1 MRFDGRTAVITGGA
15 IGFGRAFAR
24 SLVAEGANVA
34 IADIDV
40 DMAERTAAELVAAG
54 GQAIAVHCDVADADQ
69 VDAAVA
75 ETVDRF
81 GGVDILINNA
91 GLHLTKYNQPFG
103 VLSRN
108 EIRGLFD
115 VNVIGVVNATLAC
128 RDSMRKRGGGV
139 VLNISS
145 MAGYMS
151 ATPYAVS
158 KLAVRGLTVAFAT
171 ELAPDRIRVNAIA
184 PGLMNTEN
192 ALADLPRPLIDE
204 FVHER
209 QLVHRLGTMGD
220 VVSAMLFLCSDDA
233 SFITGE
239 TLKVSGGYPLNF

>member
-1 MRFDGRTAVITGGA
+1 MRFEGRTAVITGGA

-24 SLVAEGANVA
+24 ALAAEGATVV

-40 DMAERTAAELVAAG
+40 DMAERTAASLVDAG
-54 GQAIAVHCDVADADQ
+54 RRAIAVDCDVADAEQ
-69 VDAAVA
+69 VDATIA
-75 ETVDRF
+75 TTIDRF
-81 GGVDILINNA
+81 GGIDIAINNA
-91 GLHLTKYNQPFG
+91 GLHLMKYNQPFRA
-103 VLSRN
+103 LSRN

-115 VNVIGVVNATLAC
+115 VNVMGVINVTLAC
-128 RDSMRKRGGGV
+128 RESMADRGGGV

-158 KLAVRGLTVAFAT
+158 KLTVRGLTVAFAT

-192 ALADLPRPLIDE
+192 ALADLPTPLIDQ
-204 FVHER
+204 FVHKL
-209 QLVHRLGTMGD
+209 QLVHRLGTMD
-220 VVSAMLFLCSDDA
+220 DIVSAMLFLCSDEA

-239 TLKVSGGYPLNF
+239 TIKVSGGYPLNF

>member
-1 MRFDGRTAVITGGA
+1 MRFSQRTAFITGGA
-15 IGFGRAFAR
+15 VGFGRAFAR
-24 SLVAEGANVA
+24 ALVAEGASVVL
-34 IADIDV
+34 ADIDA
-40 DMAERTAAELVAAG
+40 DTAEQTAAELVSSG
-54 GQAIAVHCDVADADQ
+54 GQAIAVTCDVADADQ

-75 ETVDRF
+75 TTIDRF
-81 GGVDILINNA
+81 GGIDIVINNA
-91 GLHLTKYNQPFG
+91 GLHLTKYNRPFG
-103 VLSRN
+103 ELSRD
-108 EIRGLFD
+108 EVRGLFD
-115 VNVIGVVNATLAC
+115 VNVMGVINVTLAC

-171 ELAPDRIRVNAIA
+171 ELAPDRIRVNALA

-192 ALADLPRPLIDE
+192 ALADLARPLIDE
-204 FVHER
+204 FVNQR
-209 QLVHRLGTMGD
+209 QLVNRLGTMGD
-220 VVSAMLFLCSDDA
+220 VVSAMLFLCSDEA

>member
-1 MRFDGRTAVITGGA
+1 MRFNERTAVITGGA

-24 SLVAEGANVA
+24 ALVEEGANAALV
-34 IADIDV
+34 DIDV
-40 DMAERTAAELVAAG
+40 VGAEQTAAELVSSG
-54 GQAIAVHCDVADADQ
+54 GQAIAIECDVADADH

-75 ETVDRF
+75 ATVEEF

-91 GLHLTKYNQPFG
+91 GLHLTKYNRPFG
-103 VLSRN
+103 ELSRD
-108 EIRGLFD
+108 EVRGLFD
-115 VNVIGVVNATLAC
+115 VNVIGVINGTLAC
-128 RDSMRKRGGGV
+128 RDSMRERGGGV

-158 KLAVRGLTVAFAT
+158 KLAVRGLTVALAT
-171 ELAPDRIRVNAIA
+171 ELAPHRIRVNAIA
-184 PGLMNTEN
+184 PGLMNTES

-220 VVSAMLFLCSDDA
+220 VVAAMLFLCSDEA

>member
-1 MRFDGRTAVITGGA
+1 MRFDQRTAVITGGA
-15 IGFGRAFAR
+15 IGFGRAFAHA
-24 SLVAEGANVA
+24 LVAEGAAVVL
-34 IADIDV
+34 ADIDV
-40 DMAERTAAELVAAG
+40 DMAERTAAELVSAG
-54 GQAIAVHCDVADADQ
+54 GQAIAVDCDVAEPDR

-75 ETVDRF
+75 TTIDRF
-81 GGVDILINNA
+81 GGIDILINNA
-91 GLHLTKYNQPFG
+91 GLHLTKYNRPFG
-103 VLSRN
+103 ELSRN

-115 VNVIGVVNATLAC
+115 VNVHGVINMTLAC
-128 RDSMRKRGGGV
+128 RDPMRKRGGGV

-171 ELAPDRIRVNAIA
+171 ELAPHRIRVNAIA

-192 ALADLPRPLIDE
+192 ALADLPPPLIDE

-209 QLVHRLGTMGD
+209 QLVRRLGTMGD

>member
-1 MRFDGRTAVITGGA
+1 VRFENRTAVITGGA

-24 SLVAEGANVA
+24 ALVAEGARVV
-34 IADIDV
+34 IADV
-40 DMAERTAAELVAAG
+40 DSDTAKSTVAELVSSG
-54 GQAIAVHCDVADADQ
+54 GQVLAVDCDVADVDQ

-75 ETVDRF
+75 TTVDRF
-81 GGVDILINNA
+81 GGIDIVINNA

-103 VLSRN
+103 ALSRN
-108 EIRGLFD
+108 EIRDLFD
-115 VNVIGVVNATLAC
+115 VNVMGVINVTLAC
-128 RDSMRKRGGGV
+128 RDAMRERGGV

-158 KLAVRGLTVAFAT
+158 KLTVRGLTVAFAT

-192 ALADLPRPLIDE
+192 ALADLPTSLIDE
-204 FVHER
+204 FVQRR
-209 QLVHRLGTMGD
+209 QLVHRLGTMDD
-220 VVSAMLFLCSDDA
+220 VVSAMLFLCSDEA

-239 TLKVSGGYPLNF
+239 TVKVSGGYPLNF

>member
-1 MRFDGRTAVITGGA
+1 MRFQGRTAVITGGA

-24 SLVAEGANVA
+24 ALVAEGANVV

-40 DMAERTAAELVAAG
+40 DMAERTAGELVSAG
-54 GQAIAVHCDVADADQ
+54 GQAIAVDCDVADPDG

-75 ETVDRF
+75 TTIDRF
-81 GGVDILINNA
+81 GGIDIVINNA

-103 VLSRN
+103 ALSRN
-108 EIRGLFD
+108 DIRSLFD
-115 VNVIGVVNATLAC
+115 VNVMGVINVTLAC
-128 RDSMRKRGGGV
+128 RDSMRDGGGGV

-158 KLAVRGLTVAFAT
+158 KLTVRGLTVAFAT
-171 ELAPDRIRVNAIA
+171 EFAPDRIRVNAIA
-184 PGLMNTEN
+184 PGLTDTAQPRYGHDE
-192 ALADLPRPLIDE
+192 AQLADRAARIPLGRIAQPE
-204 FVHER
+204 EVAA
-209 QLVHRLGTMGD
+209 V
-220 VVSAMLFLCSDDA
+220 AIFLASDCA

-239 TLKVSGGYPLNF
+239 TVNVNGGAYMS

>member
-1 MRFDGRTAVITGGA
+1 MRFDHRTAVITGGA
-15 IGFGRAFAR
+15 IGFGRASAR
-24 SLVAEGANVA
+24 ALVAEGASVV

-40 DMAERTAAELVAAG
+40 GMGRTHCRRTG
-54 GQAIAVHCDVADADQ
+54 FSRPQAIAVDCDVAGPDR

-75 ETVDRF
+75 TTIDRF
-81 GGVDILINNA
+81 GGIDILINNA
-91 GLHLTKYNQPFG
+91 GLHLTRYNQPFG

-115 VNVIGVVNATLAC
+115 VNVIGVINMTLAC
-128 RDSMRKRGGGV
+128 RDSMRDRGGGV

-151 ATPYAVS
+151 ATPYAGVQAGRS
-158 KLAVRGLTVAFAT
+158 RAHGRFPHRAGAGSH
-171 ELAPDRIRVNAIA
+171 PGPAIA

-192 ALADLPRPLIDE
+192 ALGDLPRPLIDE

-209 QLVHRLGTMGD
+209 QLVHRLGTMND
-220 VVSAMLFLCSDDA
+220 VVSAMLYLCSDDA
-233 SFITGE
+233 FITGE

>member
-1 MRFDGRTAVITGGA
+1 MKFESRTALITGGA

-24 SLVAEGANVA
+24 ALVAEGASVV
-34 IADIDV
+34 IADVDA
-40 DMAERTAAELVAAG
+40 DMAERTAADLVSAG
-54 GQAIAVHCDVADADQ
+54 GKAIAVECDVADADRVAAA
-69 VDAAVA
+69 VDAAI
-75 ETVDRF
+75 ERF
-81 GGVDILINNA
+81 GGVDIVINNA

-108 EIRGLFD
+108 EIRALFD
-115 VNVIGVVNATLAC
+115 VNVMGVINTTLAC
-128 RDSMRKRGGGV
+128 RDSMRDRGGGV

-145 MAGYMS
+145 MAGYLS

-158 KLAVRGLTVAFAT
+158 KLTVRGLTVAFAT

-192 ALADLPRPLIDE
+192 AIADLPRPLIDE
-204 FVHER
+204 FVHR
-209 QLVHRLGTMGD
+209 LQLVHRLGKMDD
-220 VVSAMLFLCSDDA
+220 VVSAMMFLCSDEA

>member
-1 MRFDGRTAVITGGA
+1 VRFDGRTAVITGGA

-24 SLVAEGANVA
+24 ALVAEGANVA
-34 IADIDV
+34 LADV
-40 DMAERTAAELVAAG
+40 DAAAAEGTAAELVSVG
-54 GQAIAVHCDVADADQ
+54 GEAIAVECDVADPEA

-75 ETVDRF
+75 TTVDRF
-81 GGVDILINNA
+81 GGIDILINNA

-103 VLSRN
+103 MLSRN

-115 VNVIGVVNATLAC
+115 VNVIGVINVTLAC
-128 RDSMRKRGGGV
+128 RDSMRGRGGGA

-184 PGLMNTEN
+184 PGLMNTES

-209 QLVHRLGTMGD
+209 QLVHRLGTVGD
-220 VVSAMLFLCSDDA
+220 VVSAMLYLCSDEA